1 MKKTMMIAGAAVG
14 LIVVVVV
21 VGLGLLVS
29 NLDGLVKA
37 AVEKYGSQA
46 TGTAVSLAEVKIS
59 LTEGKGTL
67 KGLVVGNPK
76 GFTSNSAFRLGEIS
90 VAIDTG
96 SVTKNPVV
104 IKEVLVAAPE
114 VTYEIGA
121 DGSNIDAIQKNLEKL
136 TGGGGKAAPEAQKPA
151 EAKSD
156 EPKLIIDLVQMKAG
170 KMNLVADKMIPGMAT
185 SATLPDIRLTG
196 IGRKSNGASG
206 AEVAQ
211 QVIDSLTKAALSS
224 VSKLGIDS
232 LVEGGQQKLMDA
244 AGSAVP
250 GGVPAGAGD
259 ALKGLMGK

>member
-1 MKKTMMIAGAAVG
+1 MKKTMMIAAGAVG
-14 LIVVVVV
+14 LIVIVVV

-37 AVEKYGSQA
+37 AVEKYGSEA
-46 TGTAVSLAEVKIS
+46 TGTAVRLSEVKIS
-59 LTEGKGTL
+59 LSEGKGTL
-67 KGLVVGNPK
+67 KGLTVGNPK
-76 GFTSNSAFRLGEIS
+76 GFTSDSAFRLGEVT

-96 SVTKNPVV
+96 TVTKNPVV

-114 VTYEIGA
+114 VTYEIGS
-121 DGSNIDAIQKNLEKL
+121 DGSNIDAIKKNLDKL
-136 TGGGGKAAPEAQKPA
+136 TGGSKPAPAQKPA

-156 EPKLIIDLVQMKAG
+156 EPKLIIDLLQMKAA
-170 KMNLVADKMIPGMAT
+170 KMNLVAQTAIPGMAT

-206 AEVAQ
+206 AEVAE
-211 QVIDSLTKAALSS
+211 QVIDSLSSAALAT
-224 VSKLGIDS
+224 VSKLGIGDMA
-232 LVEGGQQKLMDA
+232 EAGQKKLMDA

-250 GGVPAGAGD
+250 GGAGD